1 MKPFP
6 HNPDEAALTAR
17 LAADQRQFEALAGDA
32 PGKPLAYYTDAS
44 RLAFGLACLAYA
56 FDAPAAEVKSYLVG
70 ATRYAS
76 RAVACDGLMDPAT
89 YQRYLSLAI
98 WTNDTNFRGR
108 LTGLDRGQFTH
119 PGIACDDV
127 VYRLAEATSA
137 LARKRQEMA
146 VECAESGLKRIVR
159 GLVST
164 ATVNA
169 VAPLLQTTHAIGK
182 GDLYALRGA
191 VGERNTYYLRS
202 VSNEA
207 ARTNPEVLIDL
218 VGLALVQLAAA
229 DYGLAVDPRSLFV
242 PLGLS
247 A

>member
-1 MKPFP
+1 MQPFP

-17 LAADQRQFEALAGDA
+17 LAADEQQFEALAGDA
-32 PGKPLAYYTDAS
+32 PGKPVAYYAEAS
-44 RLAFGLACLAYA
+44 RLAFGLACLSYA

-76 RAVACDGLMDPAT
+76 RAVDCDDVMDPVT

-98 WTNDTNFRGR
+98 LTNDANFRGR
-108 LTGLDRGQFTH
+108 LTGFDRGQFTH
-119 PGIACDDV
+119 PEIACDDV
-127 VYRLAEATSA
+127 LYRLAEATSA

-146 VECAESGLKRIVR
+146 VECAESGLKRIMR

-169 VAPLLQTTHAIGK
+169 VAPLLQITHAMAK
-182 GDLYALRGA
+182 GDLYTLRGA

-207 ARTNPEVLIDL
+207 ARSNPEVLIDL
-218 VGLALVQLAAA
+218 VGLALVRLAAA
-229 DYGLAVDPRSLFV
+229 DYGLAVDPKSLFV

-247 A
+247 

>member
-6 HNPDEAALTAR
+6 HDPDEAALAES
-17 LAADQRQFEALAGDA
+17 LVSGKQQFEALAGDA
-32 PGKPLAYYTDAS
+32 PGKPVAYYMDAS
-44 RLAFGLACLAYA
+44 RLAFGLACLSYGFEAT
-56 FDAPAAEVKSYLVG
+56 AAEVKSYLVG

-98 WTNDTNFRGR
+98 WTNDTNFRSR
-108 LTGLDRGQFTH
+108 LTGFDRGQFTH
-119 PGIACDDV
+119 PEIACDDV

-137 LARKRQEMA
+137 LARKRPEMA
-146 VECAESGLKRIVR
+146 VEYAESGLKRITR

-169 VAPLLQTTHAIGK
+169 VAPLLQVTYAMGK

-191 VGERNTYYLRS
+191 VGERNTYYLRA
-202 VSNEA
+202 VSSEA
-207 ARTNPEVLIDL
+207 ARASPEGLID
-218 VGLALVQLAAA
+218 VVVLALARMAAA

-242 PLGLS
+242 PLGLF
-247 A
+247 

>member
-17 LAADQRQFEALAGDA
+17 LAAGKRQFEALAGDA
-32 PGKPLAYYTDAS
+32 PGKPVAYYTDAS
-44 RLAFGLACLAYA
+44 RLAFGLTCLSYA
-56 FDAPAAEVKSYLVG
+56 FDAPAAEVKSYAVG

-76 RAVACDGLMDPAT
+76 RAVACEDLMDPAT

-108 LTGLDRGQFTH
+108 LTGFDRSQFTH
-119 PGIACDDV
+119 PDIACDDV

-146 VECAESGLKRIVR
+146 VECAETGLKRITR

-164 ATVNA
+164 AIVNA
-169 VAPLLQTTHAIGK
+169 VAPLLQIAHAMGK
-182 GDLYALRGA
+182 GDLYTLRGA

-207 ARTNPEVLIDL
+207 ARTNPEVPIDL
-218 VGLALVQLAAA
+218 VGLALVRLAAA
-229 DYGLAVDPRSLFV
+229 DYGLAVDPKSLFV
-242 PLGLS
+242 PWGLF
-247 A
+247 